1 LEWVSLAKTTP
12 TASVYK
18 EFLRSNFG
26 NAASLVG
33 KNYLPSLFEP
43 EAKLIIEASSVFA
56 DMNSTALAIVLAM
69 TQVITDST
77 YKCPAWYGAAQA
89 TRKGIPA
96 WTYQFTHGSTCPWL
110 FSINNTTVSLFNAS
124 HTAEIPF
131 VFGNLDNSYLPAG
144 DCNSTAAEWKLGGQM
159 MDLWTAMAANGKPST
174 NEIEWPQF
182 KNQGKNLTIPGLIFD
197 NSAVVGTVD
206 YTGCDL
212 WIEVDAMLSVS
223 NATAST
229 TPSATAGKPTSS
241 PSPTQFNAAT
251 MLLPQFGGYFAL
263 TMVLMGLAA
272 L

>member
-159 MDLWTAMAANGKPST
+159 MDLWTAMAAMASHQLMRLSGPSSR
-174 NEIEWPQF
+174 IKGRILRFP
-182 KNQGKNLTIPGLIFD
+182 
-197 NSAVVGTVD
+197 V
-206 YTGCDL
+206 
-212 WIEVDAMLSVS
+212 
-223 NATAST
+223 
-229 TPSATAGKPTSS
+229 
-241 PSPTQFNAAT
+241 
-251 MLLPQFGGYFAL
+251 
-263 TMVLMGLAA
+263 
-272 L
+272 